1 MQDQQQLHE
10 WGRRRG
16 GIGYG
21 EGLSDAVISMRSRPG
36 GRRTRRALAAANMLD
51 EVVDSQLA
59 LLAGL
64 PERSRRRSAN
74 YLAELVMLA
83 QTYRHYAAGWL
94 DRKELDRRSRIAMR
108 KLDNFRGPHLTAA
121 QVPEQQ
127 D

>member
-1 MQDQQQLHE
+1 
-10 WGRRRG
+10 
-16 GIGYG
+16 
-21 EGLSDAVISMRSRPG
+21 
-36 GRRTRRALAAANMLD
+36 MLD

-108 KLDNFRGPHLTAA
+108 KLDDFRGPHLTAA
-121 QVPEQQ
+121 QVRTEQAER
-127 D
+127 DSGDR

>member
-1 MQDQQQLHE
+1 
-10 WGRRRG
+10 
-16 GIGYG
+16 
-21 EGLSDAVISMRSRPG
+21 MRSRPG

-83 QTYRHYAAGWL
+83 QTYRHYAAGWV

-108 KLDNFRGPHLTAA
+108 KLDHFRGPHLSAA
-121 QVPEQQ
+121 QVTEQ